1 MDALILGQAISAL
14 RKKQGLTQAM
24 LADKLGLSDKTISKW
39 ESGRCYP
46 DVTVIPK
53 LAEIFSVTTDFLLR
67 QKRRGITVMGNLI
80 VDAVKKINGYPK
92 IGYLSNIISEKR
104 AVGGAVLNVGI
115 DLATIDKDIPVSA
128 IGGVGDDENGRFL
141 ISQLKTSGIDVSGV
155 VIKKNVKTS
164 YTDVMSTDTER
175 TFFSYSGANACF
187 SIEDVDLDKLCCT
200 ILHFGYVMLMDAF
213 DKEDAKYGT
222 VLARFLSSVQKMGI
236 KTSVDAVTCKDK
248 LAFSSKIIPALK
260 YTDYLILNELEICN
274 AFNLD
279 AYDES
284 SNLREDI
291 VKECMQK
298 ALDLGVSEKVIV
310 HSKTAGYCL
319 SKTGEYNK
327 VNSFE
332 IPKELI
338 KGSVGAGDAFCAG
351 CLYGLYNGYSDK
363 EILEF
368 ASATAVCNLF
378 EENSVD
384 GMQSKEEIL
393 KISKKFTRKN
403 G

>member
-1 MDALILGQAISAL
+1 
-14 RKKQGLTQAM
+14 
-24 LADKLGLSDKTISKW
+24 
-39 ESGRCYP
+39 
-46 DVTVIPK
+46 
-53 LAEIFSVTTDFLLR
+53 
-67 QKRRGITVMGNLI
+67 
-80 VDAVKKINGYPK
+80 
-92 IGYLSNIISEKR
+92 
-104 AVGGAVLNVGI
+104 
-115 DLATIDKDIPVSA
+115 
-128 IGGVGDDENGRFL
+128 
-141 ISQLKTSGIDVSGV
+141 
-155 VIKKNVKTS
+155 
-164 YTDVMSTDTER
+164 
-175 TFFSYSGANACF
+175 
-187 SIEDVDLDKLCCT
+187 
-200 ILHFGYVMLMDAF
+200 MDAF
-213 DKEDAKYGT
+213 DSEDAKYGT

-274 AFNLD
+274 AFNVD

-298 ALDLGVSEKVIV
+298 ALDFGVGEKVIV

-319 SKTGEYNK
+319 SKNGEYNK

>member
-1 MDALILGQAISAL
+1 
-14 RKKQGLTQAM
+14 
-24 LADKLGLSDKTISKW
+24 
-39 ESGRCYP
+39 
-46 DVTVIPK
+46 
-53 LAEIFSVTTDFLLR
+53 
-67 QKRRGITVMGNLI
+67 
-80 VDAVKKINGYPK
+80 
-92 IGYLSNIISEKR
+92 
-104 AVGGAVLNVGI
+104 
-115 DLATIDKDIPVSA
+115 
-128 IGGVGDDENGRFL
+128 
-141 ISQLKTSGIDVSGV
+141 
-155 VIKKNVKTS
+155 
-164 YTDVMSTDTER
+164 
-175 TFFSYSGANACF
+175 
-187 SIEDVDLDKLCCT
+187 
-200 ILHFGYVMLMDAF
+200 
-213 DKEDAKYGT
+213 
-222 VLARFLSSVQKMGI
+222 
-236 KTSVDAVTCKDK
+236 
-248 LAFSSKIIPALK
+248 
-260 YTDYLILNELEICN
+260 
-274 AFNLD
+274 
-279 AYDES
+279 
-284 SNLREDI
+284 
-291 VKECMQK
+291 MQK